1 MDGGTYHIMI
11 YDMEKG
17 DKVLAFVA
25 IANNNSVRKVFLQ
38 KGRFLKKGVWVGR

>member
-11 YDMEKG
+11 YDMEKVP
-17 DKVLAFVA
+17 VLAFVA
-25 IANNNSVRKVFLQ
+25 IANSNSGRKVFLQ